1 MNIAVLTIVLAL
13 LWGAATGSF
22 SLLNLLFGAAVGG
35 IGLFL
40 VRDRLAGTKTL
51 RTARRIVSLVLLTIR
66 ELFVSA
72 FRVAVTVARPDMR
85 AHVRPAFVAFPLT
98 VTSDAEITLLANL
111 ITLTPGTLSVDV
123 SEDRRLLYIHVLD
136 STDREAVIRD
146 IAEGF
151 EAKVAEVFR

>member
-1 MNIAVLTIVLAL
+1 MNTAFLSVVLAFF
-13 LWGAATGSF
+13 WATATGNL

-35 IGLFL
+35 IGLFI
-40 VRDRLAGTKTL
+40 VRDRLESTKLL
-51 RTARRIVSLVLLTIR
+51 RKARRVVSLTLLTIR

-72 FRVAVTVARPDMR
+72 FRVAVTVASPDMR
-85 AHVRPAFVAFPLT
+85 GHLKPAFVAFPLT

-123 SEDRRLLYIHVLD
+123 SEDRRILYVHVLD
-136 STDREAVIRD
+136 CADREAVIRD

-151 EAKVAEVFR
+151 EAKVAEVFE